1 LLSPAS
7 APEENTNAAPT
18 SMIATFDDF
27 IYSSF
32 MLNQNR
38 TASSMIFGSSK
49 GFVRWQKKNRNL
61 ISNIESY
68 E

>member
-1 LLSPAS
+1 
-7 APEENTNAAPT
+7 
-18 SMIATFDDF
+18 
-27 IYSSF
+27 